1 MAPAKKMVQSN
12 IQVHP
17 GVFRPQVK
25 TSRLCTTCHAN
36 LEVLSFTKKKSM
48 EQLKSCLQ
56 DWILGPKPVEVD
68 SEEGRAEME
77 EEHRL
82 SICSTLL
89 ERDELQME
97 KEKDGPL
104 PGFHQGDAGCHQPAV
119 PPPLRSSI
127 SASYPGEKRMSIH
140 SVTFSCPVTPY
151 ATSL

>member
-1 MAPAKKMVQSN
+1 
-12 IQVHP
+12 
-17 GVFRPQVK
+17 
-25 TSRLCTTCHAN
+25 
-36 LEVLSFTKKKSM
+36 
-48 EQLKSCLQ
+48 
-56 DWILGPKPVEVD
+56 
-68 SEEGRAEME
+68 ME